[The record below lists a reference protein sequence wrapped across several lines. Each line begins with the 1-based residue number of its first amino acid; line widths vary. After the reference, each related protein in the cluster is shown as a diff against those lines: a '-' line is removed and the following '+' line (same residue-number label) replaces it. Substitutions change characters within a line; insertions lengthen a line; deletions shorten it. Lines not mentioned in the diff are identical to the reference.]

1 MKTKRRPKAA
11 TAKAKKAKKRVSK
24 KKTENRAKLE
34 AERQQRK
41 RTPFVGIMSKIRK
54 GQSLTAEEQI
64 RLDRAIK
71 MARRGSKNQWGH

>member
-11 TAKAKKAKKRVSK
+11 KPQKKKTKKRVSK
-24 KKTENRAKLE
+24 KEPEIRAKLE
-34 AERQQRK
+34 AEQKQKAR
-41 RTPFVGIMSKIRK
+41 PFAGIMSKIRK
-54 GQSLTAEEQI
+54 GQSLTAEEKI